1 MMNYMKSERYRL
13 MRKKSLHITT
23 VICLVLITAAAAVLY
38 YSEQYDSSFPY
49 ATSSFFYSNVIG
61 NTTLILI
68 VALLFNLA
76 LTGKDLSLI
85 KQSVSFGISRNT
97 IFWSKLIL
105 TLSYFLVICMVGILL
120 MIGLGENIFVKE
132 EQSAANFL
140 IASYNMLI
148 SEESRVGVD
157 CSVVMSLYA

>member
-38 YSEQYDSSFPY
+38 FSGQYESSFPY

-61 NTTLILI
+61 NTALILI

-76 LTGKDLSLI
+76 LTGKDMLLI
-85 KQSVSFGISRNT
+85 IQSVSFVFYRITFYCS
-97 IFWSKLIL
+97 L
-105 TLSYFLVICMVGILL
+105 LL
-120 MIGLGENIFVKE
+120 MTL
-132 EQSAANFL
+132 
-140 IASYNMLI
+140 
-148 SEESRVGVD
+148 
-157 CSVVMSLYA
+157 

>member
-1 MMNYMKSERYRL
+1 MLNYMKSERYRL

-85 KQSVSFGISRNT
+85 NQSLLFEFFCNI
-97 IFWSKLIL
+97 IFCLKLL
-105 TLSYFLVICMVGILL
+105 F
-120 MIGLGENIFVKE
+120 
-132 EQSAANFL
+132 
-140 IASYNMLI
+140 
-148 SEESRVGVD
+148 
-157 CSVVMSLYA
+157 

>member
-38 YSEQYDSSFPY
+38 FSGQYESSFPY

-61 NTTLILI
+61 NTALILI

-76 LTGKDLSLI
+76 LTGKDMSLI

-105 TLSYFLVICMVGILL
+105 R
-120 MIGLGENIFVKE
+120 
-132 EQSAANFL
+132 
-140 IASYNMLI
+140 
-148 SEESRVGVD
+148 SEEHTSELQSRGHLVCRLLLEKKNEILCID
-157 CSVVMSLYA
+157 